1 MNLFEQYGIKEVA
14 DVTIYE
20 IVTNSA
26 GKIEE
31 VPYLYL
37 DSLKVSTIE
46 QTAEQAEA
54 RGGKGNPPLI
64 IWDYGKEINITLEDA
79 LYSPKSMALMFGG
92 GAAWQT
98 TETIEKALPVICETA
113 TVPSTVTFYDPQ
125 SKKNITVGTSETAPA
140 GVNSAS
146 YVQVTDLKFYTATAT
161 GTADVA
167 TSASAGDQLIAKWTH
182 PVDGFSLTIQA
193 DSFPG
198 TYKLVGDT
206 YARNRETG
214 QDEYFQFIIPRAKM
228 SAEETLTLEAEGD
241 PTTFNLNMRVLRPKD
256 EPMMQLIQYSLGE

>member
-20 IVTNSA
+20 IQDDGT
-26 GKIEE
+26 E

-37 DSLKVSTIE
+37 DSLKVSTVE

-92 GAAWQT
+92 GAKWVDT
-98 TETIEKALPVICETA
+98 TEIEKVQRIAIAADATALPTEIVFYDQYNKKDVKVPAASVSFFGADGTVITSA
-113 TVPSTVTFYDPQ
+113 NVTTVTGQ
-125 SKKNITVGTSETAPA
+125 EI
-140 GVNSAS
+140 
-146 YVQVTDLKFYTATAT
+146 
-161 GTADVA
+161 
-167 TSASAGDQLIAKWTH
+167 IAKWKQAVT
-182 PVDGFSLTIQA
+182 GSKLTINA

-206 YARNRETG
+206 YARNRNTG
-214 QDEYFQFIIPRAKM
+214 KDENFQFVINRAKM

-241 PTTFNLNMRVLRPKD
+241 PTTFNLNMRVLRPSGL
-256 EPMMQLIQYSLGE
+256 PMMEFIQYKLGE